1 MLTKEQFIKG
11 LTCLVSVN
19 RDIDTLESIGICAID
34 SNLYESFGI
43 LLDLFLESNFNEEA
57 LTKINSYIFDYGY
70 NSYEEFC
77 EIWEEVKN
85 DLL

>member
-11 LTCLVSVN
+11 LTCMASFD
-19 RDIDTLESIGICAID
+19 RDIDALDSIGICAIN
-34 SNLYESFGI
+34 SNLCGSFGI
-43 LLDLFLESNFNEEA
+43 LLDLFLESNFNKEA
-57 LTKINSYIFDYGY
+57 LSKINNYIFGYGY